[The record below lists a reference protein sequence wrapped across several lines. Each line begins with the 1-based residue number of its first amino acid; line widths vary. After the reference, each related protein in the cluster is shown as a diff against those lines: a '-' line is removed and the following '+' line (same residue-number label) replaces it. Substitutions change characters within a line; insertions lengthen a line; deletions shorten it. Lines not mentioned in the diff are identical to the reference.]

1 MTRVT
6 GKQCV
11 SAWRSAAER
20 RSPDRRSGRR
30 RSESQSG
37 GRRSRT
43 GPGVPLDFGDS
54 RPRSRKN
61 VWASSTSSNFSSTTL
76 RDPEGQ
82 PPRKRPGWP
91 GPLCCRRRARVT
103 VAEWG
108 ERWLAT
114 QTGIK
119 PSTLYRHGTL
129 LRAHVLPAW
138 GDYQLADVTH
148 ADVATWVARLRTQ
161 GSAPGTVRQAH
172 RVFSLL
178 LDLAV
183 RDGRIP
189 RNPAERVPLP
199 RIVRGE
205 PRFLTRDQVEMLADA
220 AGEDGDVVRLLATTG
235 LRFGEL
241 AALRVRRVDF
251 LRKRLTIAE
260 SATEVAGELVFGT
273 PKTHEQ
279 RIVPLPAELV
289 EPLALRC
296 EGKQPDDLLMTTPA
310 GTPLRL
316 RNWRRMVWNPAVE
329 AAGLSGIT
337 PHDLRHTAASLAVAS
352 GAHAKSVQRMLG
364 HASAAMTLDV
374 YSGLFD
380 DDLSDLAARMD
391 AAAQEAAENRVGVLW
406 ARPQADRMQS
416 GNVQVSAVG
425 PVGLEP
431 TTRGL
436 KVPGHA
442 VRHRPPMPV

>member
-1 MTRVT
+1 MTMDGSISRVRLSD
-6 GKQCV
+6 GSFRYRARYRDPGGRQH
-11 SAWRSAAER
+11 ER
-20 RSPDRRSGRR
+20 R
-30 RSESQSG
+30 
-37 GRRSRT
+37 
-43 GPGVPLDFGDS
+43 F
-54 RPRSRKN
+54 
-61 VWASSTSSNFSSTTL
+61 
-76 RDPEGQ
+76 
-82 PPRKRPGWP
+82 PRKVDAQRWLDEAASAMVTQTWTAPARG
-91 GPLCCRRRARVT
+91 RVT
-103 VAEWG
+103 VADWAA
-108 ERWLAT
+108 RWLDS
-114 QTGIK
+114 QSGIK
-119 PSTLYRHGTL
+119 PSTLYRYRTL

-138 GDYQLADVTH
+138 GNHRLAEVTH
-148 ADVATWVARLRTQ
+148 ADVATWVARLREG

-205 PRFLTRDQVEMLADA
+205 PRFLTREQVEDLADA
-220 AGEDGDVVRLLATTG
+220 AGEDGDLIRLLANTG

-251 LRKRLTIAE
+251 LRRRLMIAE

-273 PKTHEQ
+273 PKSHQQ
-279 RIVPLPAELV
+279 RTVPLPAELV
-289 EPLALRC
+289 EPLARRC
-296 EGKQPDDLLMTTPA
+296 EGKEPDDLLLTTPA

-329 AAGLSGIT
+329 AAGLSDIT

-352 GAHAKSVQRMLG
+352 GAHAKAVQRILG

-380 DDLSDLAARMD
+380 DDLTALAERMD
-391 AAAQEAAENRVGVLW
+391 AASRAAAEARVGAVW
-406 ARPQADRMQS
+406 ARPLTERSEKGKPAGKTSGPRGDRTHNPRIKSPLLCQLS
-416 GNVQVSAVG
+416 
-425 PVGLEP
+425 
-431 TTRGL
+431 
-436 KVPGHA
+436 
-442 VRHRPPMPV
+442 

>member
-1 MTRVT
+1 MDGSISRVRISDGT
-6 GKQCV
+6 FRYRARYRDPSGRQH
-11 SAWRSAAER
+11 ER
-20 RSPDRRSGRR
+20 R
-30 RSESQSG
+30 
-37 GRRSRT
+37 
-43 GPGVPLDFGDS
+43 F
-54 RPRSRKN
+54 
-61 VWASSTSSNFSSTTL
+61 
-76 RDPEGQ
+76 
-82 PPRKRPGWP
+82 PRKVDAQRWLDEATSALVTRTWTAPERG
-91 GPLCCRRRARVT
+91 RVT
-103 VAEWG
+103 VAEWA
-108 ERWLAT
+108 ERWLAA

-119 PSTLYRHGTL
+119 PSTQYRYATL
-129 LRAHVLPAW
+129 LRAHVLPTW
-138 GDYQLADVTH
+138 SNHRLTDVTH
-148 ADVATWVARLRTQ
+148 ADVATWVAQ
-161 GSAPGTVRQAH
+161 VQKDGSAPGTVRQAH

-205 PRFLTRDQVEMLADA
+205 PRFLTRDEVEILAEA
-220 AGEDGDVVRLLATTG
+220 AGEDGDVIRLLAHTG

-251 LRKRLTIAE
+251 LRRRLTIAE

-273 PKTHEQ
+273 PKTHQQ
-279 RIVPLPAELV
+279 RTVPLPAELV
-289 EPLALRC
+289 EPLARRC
-296 EGKQPDDLLMTTPA
+296 EGKQPDDLLVTTAA

-329 AAGLSGIT
+329 AAGLMDVT

-380 DDLSDLAARMD
+380 DDLAALADRMD
-391 AAAQEAAENRVGVLW
+391 AAARAAAEGRVGTVW
-406 ARPQADRMQS
+406 ARP
-416 GNVQVSAVG
+416 
-425 PVGLEP
+425 P
-431 TTRGL
+431 TEGSEKGKTRGQKGGPRGDRTHNPRIKSPL
-436 KVPGHA
+436 LCQLS
-442 VRHRPPMPV
+442 